1 VIPGQRKMVELKHL
15 RSELDVLTERL
26 KQTNSPAER
35 QALIRNAGKLI
46 ADLEAAIEQ
55 SRKEIT
61 EIRELLRSI

>member
-1 VIPGQRKMVELKHL
+1 MVELKHL
-15 RSELDVLTERL
+15 RSELDALSERL

-46 ADLEAAIEQ
+46 ADLEAAMEQ
-55 SRKEIT
+55 SRKEIN

>member
-1 VIPGQRKMVELKHL
+1 MVELKHL

-46 ADLEAAIEQ
+46 ADVEAAIEQ
-55 SRKEIT
+55 SRKELT
-61 EIRELLRSI
+61 ELRERLRSI